1 MYLLPRPSPLC
12 VSPALLATSP
22 KTRTAMTTFHRLR
35 LAHLALALASGG
47 LGGLPLVLAAQTE
60 AGYRSSVATAPRP
73 DRPVPRELVM
83 QVADGRSADAV
94 AATHGLTLLDQFGL
108 RPIWRAQVAAGDTV
122 KRAVEALSAD
132 SRVVYAEA
140 HVEHQTPEGRHNVV
154 WAIGGSQDE
163 WAAQWA
169 PKTLR
174 LPLAHTVA
182 TGAGVRVALLDSGA
196 DLAHSALAARWARDG
211 QGRLLGRDFVDGD
224 DDPSEAGGVGDPGF
238 GHGTHVAGLIALA
251 APDAKLMPVRVL
263 EPSGQGNVWVLA
275 EALMWAVD
283 PDGDPLT
290 ADGADVV
297 NLSLGT
303 TRRTRFLDQA
313 IELAT
318 CSDDDDDE
326 EDGYDGP
333 GFEDDEARCDAQG
346 GAVVMAAAGNEAASK
361 PLIYPAAEQA
371 EGQLSIAASTSK
383 RRLADFTS
391 RGGWVN
397 LAAPGHRIISSVP
410 GDQWA
415 VWSGT
420 SMASPLA
427 AGVAALLRQRQPDW
441 KAVDVTKR
449 LQDRS
454 AAMCGTA
461 MRQIDAAAAVM
472 DEEPPVRAC

>member
-1 MYLLPRPSPLC
+1 
-12 VSPALLATSP
+12 
-22 KTRTAMTTFHRLR
+22 MTTSLRLR
-35 LAHLALALASGG
+35 PFRLALALACGG
-47 LGGLPLVLAAQTE
+47 LAGLPAGATAQPAADASPALAQ
-60 AGYRSSVATAPRP
+60 APRP
-73 DRPVPRELVM
+73 DRPVPREIVM
-83 QVADGRSADAV
+83 QVADGQSADAV
-94 AATHGLTLLDQFGL
+94 AATHGLALLDQFGL
-108 RPIWRAQVAAGDTV
+108 RPIWRARVAAGDTV
-122 KRAVEALSAD
+122 KRAVEALTAD
-132 SRVVYAEA
+132 ARVVYAEA

-154 WAIGGSQDE
+154 WAIGGSEDE

-169 PKTLR
+169 PKALR
-174 LPLAHTVA
+174 LPEAHALA

-196 DLAHSALAARWARDG
+196 DLGHSALADRWARDG

-224 DDPSEAGGVGDPGF
+224 DDPSETGGVGDPGF

-251 APDAKLMPVRVL
+251 APDAKLMPARVL
-263 EPSGQGNVWVLA
+263 APSGQGNVWVLA

-283 PDGDPLT
+283 PDGNPLT

-303 TRRTRFLDQA
+303 TRRTRFLDQV

-333 GFEDDEARCDAQG
+333 GFEADKARCDAQG
-346 GAVVMAAAGNEAASK
+346 GAVVMAAAGNEAAAK
-361 PLIYPAAEQA
+361 PQIYPAAEQA

-383 RRLADFTS
+383 RRLADFSS

-454 AAMCGTA
+454 AAMCGTT
-461 MRQIDAAAAVM
+461 MRQMDAAAAVR
-472 DEEPPVRAC
+472 DEPPPVRPC

>member
-1 MYLLPRPSPLC
+1 MNISRRLQP
-12 VSPALLATSP
+12 
-22 KTRTAMTTFHRLR
+22 LR
-35 LAHLALALASGG
+35 LVLALACTGFAG
-47 LGGLPLVLAAQTE
+47 LSDAVVLAHPVAGAAE
-60 AGYRSSVATAPRP
+60 AAPRP
-73 DRPVPRELVM
+73 DRPVPREIVM
-83 QVADGRSADAV
+83 QVADGQSADAV
-94 AATHGLTLLDQFGL
+94 AATHGLSLLDQFGL
-108 RPIWRAQVAAGDTV
+108 RPIWRARIAAGDTV
-122 KRAVEALSAD
+122 KRAVEALGAD
-132 SRVVYAEA
+132 ARVVYAEA

-154 WAIGGSQDE
+154 WAIGGSEDE

-169 PKTLR
+169 PKALR
-174 LPLAHTVA
+174 LPEAHALA
-182 TGAGVRVALLDSGA
+182 TGAGVRVAFLDSGA
-196 DLAHSALAARWARDG
+196 DLAHSALAGRWARDG

-283 PDGDPLT
+283 PDGNPLT
-290 ADGADVV
+290 ADGADVA

-303 TRRTRFLDQA
+303 TRRTRFLDQV

-333 GFEDDEARCDAQG
+333 GFEADKARCDAQG
-346 GAVVMAAAGNEAASK
+346 GTVVMAAAGNESAAK

-371 EGQLSIAASTSK
+371 EGQLSIAASTSR
-383 RRLADFTS
+383 RRLATFSS
-391 RGGWVN
+391 RGPWVN
-397 LAAPGHRIISSVP
+397 LAAPGDRIISSVP

-427 AGVAALLRQRQPDW
+427 TGVAALLRERQPDW

-449 LQDRS
+449 MQDRS
-454 AAMCGTA
+454 AAMCGTS
-461 MRQIDAAAAVM
+461 MRQIDAAAAVR
-472 DEEPPVRAC
+472 DETPPVKNC

>member
-1 MYLLPRPSPLC
+1 MYLSHRAGPLWATRFQRAVYAMSTACHVRP
-12 VSPALLATSP
+12 
-22 KTRTAMTTFHRLR
+22 LR
-35 LAHLALALASGG
+35 LALSVAAACIAG
-47 LGGLPLVLAAQTE
+47 LSTSVPAQPAAQ
-60 AGYRSSVATAPRP
+60 AGAVAVTAPRP
-73 DRPVPRELVM
+73 DRPVPREIVM
-83 QVADGRSADAV
+83 QVADGQSADAV
-94 AATHGLTLLDQFGL
+94 AGTHGLILLDQFGL
-108 RPIWRAQVAAGDTV
+108 RPIWRARIAAGDTV

-132 SRVVYAEA
+132 ARVVYAEA

-154 WAIGGSQDE
+154 WAIGGSEDE

-169 PKTLR
+169 PKALR
-174 LPLAHTVA
+174 LPEAHALA

-196 DLAHSALAARWARDG
+196 DLTHSALAGRWARDG

-283 PDGDPLT
+283 PDGNPLT

-333 GFEDDEARCDAQG
+333 GFEADEARCDAQG
-346 GAVVMAAAGNEAASK
+346 GTVVMASAGNEAASK

-371 EGQLSIAASTSK
+371 EGQLSIAASTPK
-383 RRLADFTS
+383 RRLAAFSS
-391 RGGWVN
+391 RGTWVN
-397 LAAPGHRIISSVP
+397 LAAPGDRIISSVP

-427 AGVAALLRQRQPDW
+427 AGVAALLRERQPDW

-454 AAMCGTA
+454 AAMCGTTL
-461 MRQIDAAAAVM
+461 RQIDAAAAVR
-472 DEEPPVRAC
+472 DENPPVRSC

>member
-1 MYLLPRPSPLC
+1 MNTTRRPRP
-12 VSPALLATSP
+12 
-22 KTRTAMTTFHRLR
+22 LR
-35 LAHLALALASGG
+35 LALSFACVGLAAASAGALAQ
-47 LGGLPLVLAAQTE
+47 P
-60 AGYRSSVATAPRP
+60 SVGATVAVTAAPRP
-73 DRPVPRELVM
+73 DRPVPREIVM
-83 QVADGRSADAV
+83 QVADGHTAAAV
-94 AATHGLTLLDQFGL
+94 AATHGLVLLDQFGQ
-108 RPIWRAQVAAGDTV
+108 RPIWQARIAAGDTV
-122 KRAVEALSAD
+122 KRAVEALNAD
-132 SRVVYAEA
+132 ARVVYAEA

-154 WAIGGSQDE
+154 WAIGGSEDE
-163 WAAQWA
+163 WASQWA
-169 PKTLR
+169 PKALR
-174 LPLAHTVA
+174 LPEAHALA

-196 DLAHSALAARWARDG
+196 DLAHSALAGRWARDG

-224 DDPSEAGGVGDPGF
+224 SDPSEAGGVGDPGF
-238 GHGTHVAGLIALA
+238 GHGTHVAGLVALS
-251 APDAKLMPVRVL
+251 APDAQLMPVRVL

-283 PDGDPLT
+283 PDGNPRT

-303 TRRTRFLDQA
+303 TRRTRFLDQV

-326 EDGYDGP
+326 AAEDGYDGP
-333 GFEDDEARCDAQG
+333 GFEADKARCDAQG
-346 GAVVMAAAGNEAASK
+346 GTVVLAAAGNEAAAK

-371 EGQLSIAASTSK
+371 EGQLSIAASTPK
-383 RRLADFTS
+383 RRLAGFSS
-391 RGGWVN
+391 RGAWVN
-397 LAAPGHRIISSVP
+397 LAAPGDRIISSIP

-427 AGVAALLRQRQPDW
+427 AGVAALLRERQPDW

-454 AAMCGTA
+454 AAMCGTSL
-461 MRQIDAAAAVM
+461 RQIDAAAAVL
-472 DEEPPVRAC
+472 DENPPVRTC